1 LHETID
7 RPVCKFFISP
17 AGCRRG
23 DACTFKHKVTKEV
36 KRPKPVQ
43 LKPASAAPP
52 VAQPVPATRP
62 SENPVNQLWGFESEN
77 ENYFYGTVGAIET
90 QPYPRQ
96 YADALGYAH
105 SEKVEL
111 KSTKQTTEYAPV
123 VCPFFLYGSCVYGSN
138 CKNIHTLDGILEQN
152 EFENILMNEEI
163 EAARRADCGICLCP
177 VEDKSLGMLTNCW
190 CTFCL
195 ECIRSWRKEGSS
207 FAKTSHVRSVNT
219 SILSSLI
226 PALILRLCP
235 LCRTESYFI
244 IPCNRLIRDVTRKT
258 QLVDEYKKSLSRI
271 PCRVSGLTLLA
282 SLTLPSTLTAPALSN
297 KLLSIWDLLFL

>member
-1 LHETID
+1 VQKVNCYPLLLSPNLSEIGNYCPFSHQTAE
-7 RPVCKFFISP
+7 RQVCKFFVSSE
-17 AGCRRG
+17 GCRRG
-23 DACTFKHKVTKEV
+23 NSCTFSHKKETKEV

-43 LKPASAAPP
+43 LKPASAPP
-52 VAQPVPATRP
+52 VQPAPVVAMARP

-77 ENYFYGTVGAIET
+77 ENYFYGTAGAMDV

-96 YADALGYAH
+96 YADALGYSY
-105 SEKVEL
+105 SESVQEEPK
-111 KSTKQTTEYAPV
+111 KSNEYSPV

-177 VEDKSLGMLTNCW
+177 IENKSLGMLTNCW

-207 FAKTSHVRSVNT
+207 FTKTSHVRSAQLT
-219 SILSSLI
+219 PLHL
-226 PALILRLCP
+226 LILC
-235 LCRTESYFI
+235 S
-244 IPCNRLIRDVTRKT
+244 
-258 QLVDEYKKSLSRI
+258 
-271 PCRVSGLTLLA
+271 
-282 SLTLPSTLTAPALSN
+282 
-297 KLLSIWDLLFL
+297 